1 MKVKFTFQ
9 EANSNYSQDY
19 ANQYQDGK
27 ESENNMKNNWSESFE
42 LVEEIDE
49 VEILKNKNVLYT
61 DKSNKLED
69 LDLAFEK
76 LTVINCIKNNQVLV
90 QYAVSDNL
98 LKKAHKIFKE
108 ESDTLYYYFT
118 LKDEMLFQYY
128 DTHIYVL
135 IKDIKRVV

>member
-1 MKVKFTFQ
+1 MKVKITFQ
-9 EANSNYSQDY
+9 EVNSNYSQEY

-27 ESENNMKNNWSESFE
+27 ESENNMKNNWSELFE
-42 LVEEIDE
+42 ITGIDE

-76 LTVINCIKNNQVLV
+76 LTVINCIKDNQVLV
-90 QYAVSDNL
+90 QYAVSDEL
-98 LKKAHKIFKE
+98 LKKAHKIYKGK
-108 ESDTLYYYFT
+108 SDTLYYYFT
-118 LKDEMLFQYY
+118 LKDEMHFQYY

-135 IKDIKRVV
+135 IKDIKRVL